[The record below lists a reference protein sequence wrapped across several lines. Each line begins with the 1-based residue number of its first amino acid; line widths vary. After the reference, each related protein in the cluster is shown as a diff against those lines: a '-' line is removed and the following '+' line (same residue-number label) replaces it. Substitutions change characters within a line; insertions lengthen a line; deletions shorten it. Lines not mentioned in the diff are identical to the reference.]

1 MCTHIHTYTHTHTH
15 SVVTIKLEQRKR
27 YEQNPERKY
36 RHDTVLYFSKRTVY
50 KWTHAVQTVLFKGSL
65 HVQSIFK

>member
-1 MCTHIHTYTHTHTH
+1 MYTHIHTYTHTH

-36 RHDTVLYFSKRTVY
+36 RHNTVLYLSKRTAY
-50 KWTHAVQTVLFKGSL
+50 EWTHAVQTVLFKGSL
-65 HVQSIFK
+65 YVQSILK